1 MMNDVIGKASEFV
14 VNLFCTCFCAEVNH
28 ICRLDKNLD
37 VLEKAIKVLTARR
50 DDVSARVD
58 RAEETGLQ
66 RLHVVGVWLAAVEKI
81 EKQAHETTTACTREG
96 SSLCDVCSRKLVSR
110 FRYGGEV
117 FSMLEDVRE
126 LTERKLNEDLNAVAV
141 PPMGD
146 AVVERDLQPIIVG
159 QETILESAW
168 NRIMDEGTQSMGLY
182 GMGGVG
188 KTTLLEQINNKFSG
202 ANGGFDKVIWVV
214 VSKDKP
220 NEKIQDEIGAKLGFT
235 KEDWKEKETSEKVS
249 DLYGRMKNKKFV
261 LLLDDI
267 WREIDL
273 KEIGVP
279 TPTKKNGC
287 KIVFTTRLREVC
299 GQMGV
304 HDPME
309 VKCLG
314 RDEAWD
320 LFCAKVGEMTLE
332 SHPDIRELA
341 CQVAEKCQGL
351 PLALN
356 IMGKNMSSKRTVQ
369 EWKLAK
375 DTLASNAAEF
385 PGMEDH
391 IFMVL
396 KYSYDKLGDAHQ
408 IKSCFQYCALF
419 PEDFAI
425 QKEKLVDYWIC
436 EEFIDEKQGKNYAT
450 NQAYGVIGTL
460 VKACLLIEEGED
472 KSKVKMHDVVRE
484 MALWIASNFR
494 KDNERCIVKAGV
506 GLSEV
511 PTVENWSS
519 VRRMSLM
526 YNEIENIH
534 DSPNCSELTTLLFQ
548 KNELLNISDEFFKY
562 MPRLVVLD
570 LSDNRFINGFPTDIS
585 KLFSLRYL
593 DLSENGAIQSLF
605 AGLLKLQ
612 KLIYLNLERTGLES
626 ISGISSL
633 SRLRTLR
640 LRRNKLSHDLNVIK
654 ELELLKH
661 LEAVTIDIG
670 SSSVADQLFKAPRVA
685 NAIHE
690 LFIEHLQE
698 EAKFT
703 FPNMAVL
710 CTLEMYKSA
719 MVEINIERRT
729 PSWRKSPTTASFPSL
744 STVRLSYC
752 HGLKDLTW
760 LLFAP
765 NLTVLTVA
773 ISTRVE
779 DIISKEK
786 AADILIEEA
795 GTIIPFRKL
804 EHFQV
809 YNLPKLKSIYWSP
822 LPFPRLKKLNIGRCP
837 NLRKLPLDSK
847 SGSSIPGEE
856 LVIHNGEQ
864 YWIEKVEWED
874 EATKKR
880 FLCTINPSQ

>member
-1 MMNDVIGKASEFV
+1 MADVIAKASEFV

-37 VLEKAIKVLTARR
+37 KLEKAMEVLTASR
-50 DDVSARVD
+50 DDVLARVERD
-58 RAEETGLQ
+58 EETGLQ
-66 RLHVVGVWLAAVEKI
+66 RRHVVGVWLTAVEKI
-81 EKQAHETTTACTREG
+81 EKQAHETNTACTRQG
-96 SSLCDVCSRKLVSR
+96 SSLCDACSRKLVSR
-110 FRYGGEV
+110 FRYGREV
-117 FSMLEDVRE
+117 FSMWEDVKE
-126 LTERKLNEDLNAVAV
+126 LTSRILIEDLNALAV
-141 PPMGD
+141 PPMRD
-146 AVVERDLQPIIVG
+146 VVVERDLQPIIVG

-168 NRIMDEGTQSMGLY
+168 NRIMDEGTQFMGLY

-188 KTTLLEQINNKFSG
+188 KTTLLDQINNKFCG

-214 VSKDKP
+214 VSKDKQ
-220 NEKIQDEIGAKLGFT
+220 NEKIQDEIGAQLGFT
-235 KEDWKEKETSEKVS
+235 KEYWKEKGTSEKVL

-287 KIVFTTRLREVC
+287 KVVFTTRLREVC

-309 VKCLG
+309 VKCLDG
-314 RDEAWD
+314 DEAWD
-320 LFCAKVGEMTLE
+320 LFCAKVGEITLE

-341 CQVAEKCQGL
+341 YQVVAKCQGL

-356 IMGKNMSSKRTVQ
+356 IMGKNMSSMRTVQ
-369 EWKLAK
+369 EWKLAI
-375 DTLASNAAEF
+375 DTLASNAAGF

-396 KYSYDKLGDAHQ
+396 KYSYDRLGDVNH

-419 PEDFAI
+419 PEDFVI
-425 QKEKLVDYWIC
+425 EKEKLVDYWIC
-436 EEFIDEKQGKNYAT
+436 ERFIDEKQGKNNAT

-484 MALWIASNFR
+484 MALWIATNFN
-494 KDNERCIVKAGV
+494 KDKERCVVKAGV

-511 PTVENWSS
+511 PTVESWRS

-526 YNEIENIH
+526 DNEIENIRG
-534 DSPNCSELTTLLFQ
+534 SPNCPELTTLLFQ
-548 KNELLNISDEFFKY
+548 KNEIRNISDEFFKS

-570 LSDNRFINGFPTDIS
+570 LSNNRFLDGYPTDIS
-585 KLFSLRYL
+585 KLASLRYL
-593 DLSENGAIQSLF
+593 DLSENGAMQRLF
-605 AGLLKLQ
+605 EGLLELQ
-612 KLIYLNLERTGLES
+612 KLIYLNLEGTGLEN

-633 SRLRTLR
+633 SSLRTLR

-654 ELELLKH
+654 ELQLLEH
-661 LEAVTIDIG
+661 LEMVTVDIG
-670 SSSVADQLFKAPRVA
+670 SISVADQLLEAPRVA

-690 LFIEHLQE
+690 LYIGHLKE
-698 EAKFT
+698 KAKLT
-703 FPNMAVL
+703 FPSMAVL
-710 CTLEMYKSA
+710 CTLEMYGSA
-719 MVEINIERRT
+719 MEEINIERRT
-729 PSWRKSPTTASFPSL
+729 PSRRRRPTTPSFPNL

-765 NLTVLTVA
+765 NLIVLTVG
-773 ISTRVE
+773 ISTQIE

-786 AADILIEEA
+786 AVDILADEA
-795 GTIIPFRKL
+795 DTIIPFRKL

-809 YNLPKLKSIYWSP
+809 YNLPKLKSIFWSP

-837 NLRKLPLDSK
+837 NLRKLPLESR
-847 SGSSIPGEE
+847 SGGSIPGEE
-856 LVIHNGEQ
+856 LVIKNGEQ
-864 YWIEKVEWED
+864 YWIDKVEWED
-874 EATKKR
+874 EATKER
-880 FLCTINPSQ
+880 FLRTISP